1 MCRLS
6 VSLMDKEEL
15 TAAGAVWTILT
26 TTYLGSPDRWPLL
39 QGSVSQGP
47 GRHVGQ
53 PENSSDGRPDGALV
67 PGASSRVD
75 VPSSLSWPR
84 VGDTAWALEEAPDRV
99 GGGDIS
105 RGSQRK
111 CAHRV

>member
-1 MCRLS
+1 MTLGRCLDFPEPQFAHLPNGS
-6 VSLMDKEEL
+6 NEEL
-15 TAAGAVWTILT
+15 IH
-26 TTYLGSPDRWPLL
+26 YHKC
-39 QGSVSQGP
+39 SVSQGP

-53 PENSSDGRPDGALV
+53 PENSSDGRPGGALV
-67 PGASSRVD
+67 LGASSRVD

-84 VGDTAWALEEAPDRV
+84 MGDTAWALEEAPDCL